1 MSKLCEVRSLM
12 AEALQFANDVHQEAP
27 PELHTGLDQIRDLL
41 DSALERIDGAMDPD
55 PLWPRLTARA

>member
-27 PELHTGLDQIRDLL
+27 PEFHTGLDQIKNLL

-55 PLWPRLTARA
+55 PRWPRLAARA

>member
-1 MSKLCEVRSLM
+1 M

-27 PELHTGLDQIRDLL
+27 PELHTGLEQIRDLL

-55 PLWPRLTARA
+55 PLWPRLAARA